1 MRSHTH
7 TSFPNQRSVLKRQGS
22 ITGSFLFAVFGWLVG
37 AMGHDA
43 GHFAASRYPV
53 VNDWAVWGMS
63 LLCNPIMWQHQHTYA
78 HHSNTN
84 EFDHDPDLHHFSTF
98 LRVHRQFKQQSS
110 YKHQSNLAFVVFSY
124 MFVVFGTCFW
134 IPLGVIRENTLYGC
148 VEWSDRQ
155 RPWRAVGMYAHM
167 IAYVG
172 MIMILP
178 FWTHAS
184 SLTALAAVVLHV
196 ATSGLIF
203 AFFSQINHLNE
214 ASLDTQERTRQ
225 QKSRDS
231 RLANSWAV
239 DQVETANNFAPGST
253 LWHVL
258 SNGLNYQIE
267 HHLFPGLNHCH
278 LRHIAPVVRSTCEEY
293 GVCYK
298 SYKTWSDV
306 MGAALKWL
314 DKLSIEPELEPEKT
328 VTAAKVQ

>member
-1 MRSHTH
+1 
-7 TSFPNQRSVLKRQGS
+7 
-22 ITGSFLFAVFGWLVG
+22 
-37 AMGHDA
+37 MGHDA

-84 EFDHDPDLHHFSTF
+84 EFDHDPDLHHFHTF
-98 LRVHRQFKQQSS
+98 LRVHRRFQQQSI

-134 IPLGVIRENTLYGC
+134 IPLGMIQENTLYGC
-148 VEWSDRQ
+148 VEWSDRK
-155 RPWRAVGMYAHM
+155 RPWRAVGMYTHM

-172 MIMILP
+172 TIMILP

-184 SLTALAAVVLHV
+184 SLSALAAVILHV

-214 ASLDTQERTRQ
+214 ASLDTEERRRQ

-239 DQVETANNFAPGST
+239 DQVETSNNFAPGST
-253 LWHVL
+253 LWHFL

-278 LRHIAPVVRSTCEEY
+278 LHHIAPVVRATCEEY

-298 SYKTWSDV
+298 SYKTWSDT
-306 MGAALKWL
+306 MQAALDWL
-314 DKLSIEPELEPEKT
+314 DKLSIEPELTTTVAKLSIEPELESKKT
-328 VTAAKVQ
+328 VAKGQ